1 MFKSK
6 ALIITLLGEIYVF
19 CKENLALMFYRSID
33 QSSTSYTD
41 KGKNPEKIAS
51 FCYVQTIQQRKV
63 ICRAS
68 APFTS
73 GLLGNLIE
81 IYEPKP

>member
-1 MFKSK
+1 MFFAKKTLHSCFTGPLIK
-6 ALIITLLGEIYVF
+6 A
-19 CKENLALMFYRSID
+19 ALHTQTR
-33 QSSTSYTD
+33 
-41 KGKNPEKIAS
+41 GKKPEKIAS